1 MAPYAR
7 FDYFFHT
14 YSYNPNFGRF
24 AFLCCSSLFAAMT
37 NQWLSAK
44 AFFQLLTLRKVW
56 NYVLLRFSF
65 QISRLAGK
73 PILWGNPTTLSI
85 EPTTSCN
92 LRCPECPSGLRS
104 FSRPTGMLQDQLFE
118 KVIDQVKSHLTW
130 LHLYFQGE
138 PFLNP
143 RFLEM
148 VNYASQAGIFTS
160 TSTNA
165 HYLGEEQV
173 TGILKSGLRQLIVS
187 MDGITQEVYQ
197 DYRVGGSL
205 EKVQKGLNLLLTER
219 KKSKQDFPRV
229 ILQFLVTG
237 KNEHQLPALKEW
249 VKEIGVDELQL
260 KTTQIY
266 DFENGSELIPSDLGY
281 SRYIP
286 AGNGKWKLKQ
296 KIENKC
302 WRMWQGAVITWDGK
316 VVPCCF
322 DKDATHVMGEL
333 KETSLASI
341 WRSPSYF
348 SFRRQLLLDRSQI
361 EICKNCTE

>member
-1 MAPYAR
+1 
-7 FDYFFHT
+7 
-14 YSYNPNFGRF
+14 
-24 AFLCCSSLFAAMT
+24 
-37 NQWLSAK
+37 
-44 AFFQLLTLRKVW
+44 
-56 NYVLLRFSF
+56 
-65 QISRLAGK
+65 
-73 PILWGNPTTLSI
+73 
-85 EPTTSCN
+85 
-92 LRCPECPSGLRS
+92 
-104 FSRPTGMLQDQLFE
+104 MLQDQLFE

-148 VNYASQAGIFTS
+148 VHYADQAGIFTS

-165 HYLGEEQV
+165 HYLGVEQV
-173 TGILKSGLRQLIVS
+173 KEILKSGLKQLIVS
-187 MDGITQEVYQ
+187 MDGTTQEVYQ
-197 DYRVGGSL
+197 DYRIGGSL
-205 EKVQKGLNLLLTER
+205 ERVQQGLIVLLDER
-219 KKSKQDFPRV
+219 KKANSKFPRV

-237 KNEHQLPALKEW
+237 KNEHQIPELKTW
-249 VKEIGVDELQL
+249 AKDIGVDELQL

-266 DFENGSELIPSDLGY
+266 DFENGSDLIPKELGY

-286 AGNGKWKLKQ
+286 VGNGKWKLKK

-322 DKDATHVMGEL
+322 DKDAKHVMGEL
-333 KETSLASI
+333 SHHPFEQIWNSI
-341 WRSPSYF
+341 SYF
-348 SFRRQLLLDRSQI
+348 SFRNQLLKDRTQI